1 MRFSLTSLIRTLA
14 VIFLGSSAAAI
25 GLARLAPPPKP
36 WRMPCRVANV
46 NVNIFLLNHGSRDS
60 LWLAKDEGRTS
71 KLPIPSGSI
80 FDYAS
85 CSPWRDDRGR
95 SQVVGRWSRDPSAFQ
110 GENDFGLAR
119 LSYPD
124 GELIDRISTDV
135 VPVSPPCWYPGTGT
149 RVLFAAGDGRLYQY
163 EFESH
168 SGTTSDPDGD
178 RQNEPTPLVWDCK
191 APGTGDVYISDPHWS
206 TDTHSNRIVVVA
218 LRLIEPNT
226 GRQQYTRSQLWWLRL
241 SEDGHSI
248 KEAGRLVQPP
258 TGVNDVEERSPS
270 IGRTSDGRL
279 ALAYLRKTGFKP
291 WELRMTPL
299 DLDAT
304 GVRPL
309 TLTSVG
315 SRIAEGCQPF
325 SPIISSDGRCIS
337 YIQGD
342 TPHVAI
348 IRRVLLEGGS
358 GGSPALGA
366 ISLSAL

>member
-1 MRFSLTSLIRTLA
+1 
-14 VIFLGSSAAAI
+14 
-25 GLARLAPPPKP
+25 
-36 WRMPCRVANV
+36 MPCRVADV
-46 NVNIFLLNHGSRDS
+46 NVNTFLLNHGTRGS

-71 KLPIPSGSI
+71 RLPIPSGSI

-85 CSPWRDDRGR
+85 CSPWRDERGR
-95 SQVVGRWSRDPSAFQ
+95 SQVVGRWSSDPSAIH

-124 GELIDRISTDV
+124 GEMIDRIVTEV
-135 VPVSPPCWYPGTGT
+135 VPVSAPCWFPGTGT

-163 EFESH
+163 EFESQA
-168 SGTTSDPDGD
+168 GTTSDPDTA
-178 RQNEPTPLVWDCK
+178 RQHEPTPLVWDCK
-191 APGTGDVYISDPHWS
+191 APGEGDIYFSDPHWS
-206 TDTHSNRIVVVA
+206 TDASLNRIVVVA

-226 GRQQYTRSQLWWLRL
+226 GRQRFTKSQLWWLRL
-241 SEDGHSI
+241 SEDGDSI
-248 KEAGRLVQPP
+248 KEAGKLVQP
-258 TGVNDVEERSPS
+258 TTEVSDVEERCPS

-279 ALAYLRKTGFKP
+279 ALAYLRKIGSRP

-299 DLDAT
+299 TLDAT
-304 GVRPL
+304 GVRRL

-315 SRIAEGCQPF
+315 SKIAEGCQPF

-342 TPHVAI
+342 SPRFAT
-348 IRRVLLEGGS
+348 IRRVELEGGS
-358 GGSPALGA
+358 EGSPALGA